1 MSTGRL
7 TSSDHDGIGIVNFL
21 QGNNFF
27 ITGATG
33 FLGKVLV
40 EKILRSTPNVGKI
53 FLLVRG
59 KDKEEAKIRVKNEI
73 VDVALF
79 KSLKKTHGNL
89 FGDFITSKLIPVV
102 GNVGEPNLGLDTI
115 TTREIAEEI
124 DVIVNSAANT
134 TWDERYDVLRNTN
147 AKGPARVL
155 EFAKKCKKLKLLLH
169 VSTDQILCSYGQ
181 GQLPGFAA
189 DPNTVPGDMVVNAII
204 AIMAKHGTTPSPTIK
219 PEEHKRYNLYV
230 YQIASSVANPLPIGD
245 MLKYAYDQFTSSPL
259 LDSTGKKKIGISP
272 FKFSDSV
279 DSLSCYLRNHTN
291 NLDATKQTERVI
303 RWAQLYQ
310 PYTFIKARFDM
321 ENIKNL
327 MREMSVVEMNDFGFV
342 VESID
347 WENYF
352 KRIHLPGL
360 RRHALKEPPARAR
373 L

>member
-1 MSTGRL
+1 MSNGRL
-7 TSSDHDGIGIVNFL
+7 TSSDNDGIGIAKFI

-59 KDKEEAKIRVKNEI
+59 KDKEEAMARVKNEI

-79 KSLKKTHGNL
+79 KSLKETHGNL
-89 FGDFITSKLIPVV
+89 FEEFITSKLIPVV
-102 GNVGEPNLGLDTI
+102 GNVGEPNLGLDTL
-115 TTREIAEEI
+115 TTRGITEIYI
-124 DVIVNSAANT
+124 S
-134 TWDERYDVLRNTN
+134 RYDVLLNTN
-147 AKGPARVL
+147 AKGPAIVL

-169 VSTDQILCSYGQ
+169 VSTVYVNGERPGVILEKPLCWEERTPGKASLLDVDSEMKLALDIVEAYDGRERIQKLKELGRRRMRGNIPVVIVRPPNIGSTYEQPFPGWIEGLRVVDPILCSYGQ

-189 DPNTVPGDMVVNAII
+189 DPNTVLDIVPGDMVVNAII
-204 AIMAKHGTTPSPTIK
+204 AIMAKHGTTT
-219 PEEHKRYNLYV
+219 
-230 YQIASSVANPLPIGD
+230 
-245 MLKYAYDQFTSSPL
+245 T
-259 LDSTGKKKIGISP
+259 T
-272 FKFSDSV
+272 
-279 DSLSCYLRNHTN
+279 
-291 NLDATKQTERVI
+291 
-303 RWAQLYQ
+303 QLYL

-327 MREMSVVEMNDFGFV
+327 MREMSVVEMNDFGFD